1 MSDEALTFSELRKIQ
16 KTERREEE
24 LTELDQNFF
33 LQVRDYLE
41 RKKDIDENS
50 REYKNAKRVFRKILS
65 LREDKIV
72 KNARLSLKSNI
83 QPSELNMLPREEE
96 LFRDMKKQFNTHRD
110 RVKEV
115 TEGQAVETS
124 MEPEIEESAERK
136 SQPEKNETEEETSP
150 EPETEDKEDDAEEE
164 DEYDPA
170 DGYEI
175 VEITSEVP
183 EFMGTDLE
191 AYGPFE
197 EGEEAEIPEDNA
209 EILVNR
215 GNAEQLS

>member
-16 KTERREEE
+16 KTERRQED
-24 LTELDQNFF
+24 LSELDQNFF

-41 RKKDIDENS
+41 RKKEIDEKS

-72 KNARLSLKSNI
+72 KNARLGLKSNI
-83 QPSELNMLPREEE
+83 QTSELNMLPREEE
-96 LFRDMKKQFNTHRD
+96 LFRDMKQKFNEHRD
-110 RVKEV
+110 RVEEV
-115 TEGQAVETS
+115 TEGSAKTERTGEKVETEIEDDREEPS
-124 MEPEIEESAERK
+124 DTVQEKQDEPEKEDTEEVENTEESGKEAE
-136 SQPEKNETEEETSP
+136 
-150 EPETEDKEDDAEEE
+150 
-164 DEYDPA
+164 

-215 GNAEQLS
+215 GNAEKVT